1 MYAEKAAAWT
11 ILHPTFAAVVPT
23 PPRLQPS
30 GYAVERGN
38 NDMLLLLDAW
48 LLNAKSDGTMD
59 ELYGYWML
67 GEVKRTQPPR
77 WSIARDVL
85 GWID

>member
-1 MYAEKAAAWT
+1 MGRAAARVV
-11 ILHPTFAAVVPT
+11 IAPAV
-23 PPRLQPS
+23 
-30 GYAVERGN
+30 ARGN

-59 ELYGYWML
+59 QLYGYWML
-67 GEVKRTQPPR
+67 GKVKRTQPPR